1 MSGVLQV
8 SCELEV
14 ITAYVPGTFSWFF
27 FFVCL
32 FACLVWFGFGA
43 FLVTVVRMPYWMDAI
58 HGKYSTTEL
67 YSSAL
72 AKPCQT
78 HS

>member
-14 ITAYVPGTFSWFF
+14 ITAYVPGTFSC

-32 FACLVWFGFGA
+32 FAWFGFGA
-43 FLVTVVRMPYWMDAI
+43 LVTVVRMPYWMDAI

>member
-14 ITAYVPGTFSWFF
+14 ITAYVPGTFSLFF
-27 FFVCL
+27 LFVCL
-32 FACLVWFGFGA
+32 VGFGA
-43 FLVTVVRMPYWMDAI
+43 LVTVVRMPYWMDAI

-67 YSSAL
+67 YFSAL

>member
-1 MSGVLQV
+1 MSQAHLVV
-8 SCELEV
+8 
-14 ITAYVPGTFSWFF
+14 

-32 FACLVWFGFGA
+32 FAWFGFGA
-43 FLVTVVRMPYWMDAI
+43 LVTVVRMPYWMDAI
-58 HGKYSTTEL
+58 HDKYSTTEL

-72 AKPCQT
+72 AKCQT